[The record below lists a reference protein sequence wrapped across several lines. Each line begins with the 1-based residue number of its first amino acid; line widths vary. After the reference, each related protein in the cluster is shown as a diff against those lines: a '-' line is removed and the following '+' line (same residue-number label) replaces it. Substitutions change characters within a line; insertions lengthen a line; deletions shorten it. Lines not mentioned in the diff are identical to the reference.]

1 MGNTHRDTTTC
12 NSFAAHTMSRQN
24 GSFIWRNYPDGQ
36 LRIIQSPTMSNL
48 SSQNIFVL
56 YFDSLNIIIVI
67 KPNPNKLNDSR
78 LLEAL
83 NCSLLDKLV
92 SRPR

>member
-1 MGNTHRDTTTC
+1 
-12 NSFAAHTMSRQN
+12 
-24 GSFIWRNYPDGQ
+24 
-36 LRIIQSPTMSNL
+36 MSNL

-83 NCSLLDKLV
+83 NRSLLDKLV

>member
-1 MGNTHRDTTTC
+1 
-12 NSFAAHTMSRQN
+12 MSRQN

-83 NCSLLDKLV
+83 NRSLLDKLV